1 MKTAT
6 VLAGLISAALIFGS
20 PAALAADYTVS
31 EGKLSDRDFY
41 RAIACGADVG
51 GWCRIPILKWPA
63 EQRHN
68 LEVFVEDPQD
78 GFPQEKVKMVIASVR
93 LAINEVNVSG
103 ADIQL
108 KFSERKSAPIHVHMV
123 NARAGETIGG
133 TGDDILDGARIE
145 GGVTVL
151 RWENYTNII
160 AAARI
165 GIASTIPEA
174 IIRSVVLEEI
184 VQSLGLPMDIKNPY
198 YRFKSIFAEDGNN
211 VYKLRR
217 QDTLALRLQ
226 YPTGCE
232 RASDCLQQ

>member
-6 VLAGLISAALIFGS
+6 VLAGLISAAFIFGS

-51 GWCRIPILKWPA
+51 GWCRIPILKWPS

-78 GFPQEKVKMVIASVR
+78 GFPREKVKMVIASVR
-93 LAINEVNVSG
+93 LAITEVNISG

-108 KFSERKSAPIHVHMV
+108 EFTDRKSAPIHIHMV
-123 NARAGETIGG
+123 NAHAGETIAG
-133 TGDDILDGARIE
+133 TGDDILDGASID

-151 RWENYTNII
+151 RWEHYTNKIV
-160 AAARI
+160 AARI
-165 GIASTIPEA
+165 GIASSIPKT

-184 VQSLGLPMDIKNPY
+184 VQSLGLPLDIKNPY
-198 YRFKSIFAEDGNN
+198 YRLKSIFAEDGNN

-217 QDTLALRLQ
+217 QDTLALRMQ
-226 YPTGCE
+226 YPTGCDK
-232 RASDCLQQ
+232 ASDCLQQ